1 MKLLN
6 MVIKCINRVENFLM
20 VWLTM
25 GFGVLIMYEIIMRA
39 LGLTNIPWLEEF
51 SRYMLVYT
59 TLLGSSMAIKDN
71 GHMAMD
77 TLMITLSKPIVKVLH
92 VLINIICTA
101 TWIVVAYFSLEWT
114 LRLKLI
120 GTTAGSVSLA
130 MWIIWVPVVVF
141 CASSA
146 IRYAIQICKSIA
158 ALRVREAE
166 GGEVA

>member
-6 MVIKCINRVENFLM
+6 TVIKCINRVEDFLM

-25 GFGVLIMYEIIMRA
+25 GFGVLIMYEVIVRA

-77 TLMITLSKPIVKVLH
+77 TLMVTLPKPVVKVLH

-101 TWIVVAYFSLEWT
+101 TWIVVSYFSLKWT

-120 GTTAGSVSLA
+120 GTTAGSVNLA
-130 MWIIWVPVVVF
+130 MWIIWVPIVVF

-146 IRYAIQICKSIA
+146 IRYTIQICKSIA
-158 ALRVREAE
+158 ALLVKEAE
-166 GGEVA
+166 EGEAA